1 MAAAS
6 WLAFGSEAWLAFLGN
21 IGHTSQAFLS
31 EGWADWSKLQTAFG
45 LTRTLGGSETL
56 AWIVQAAVSLLA
68 AVSVAIVWRSKA
80 AYDLKAAAIGVGAL
94 LATPYLYT
102 YDLVVLAVPIAFLLR
117 LGNARGYLPKD
128 LPKNLPKELIG
139 IGIACGLIL
148 IFPFVKFPV
157 GLAALLLIAGLV
169 ARRVVLPASVAA

>member
-1 MAAAS
+1 
-6 WLAFGSEAWLAFLGN
+6 
-21 IGHTSQAFLS
+21 
-31 EGWADWSKLQTAFG
+31 
-45 LTRTLGGSETL
+45 
-56 AWIVQAAVSLLA
+56 LA

-80 AYDLKAAAIGVGAL
+80 AYDLKAAVIGVGAL

-117 LGNARGYLPKD
+117 LGDARGYLPKD
-128 LPKNLPKELIG
+128 SPKNLPKELPRELIG
-139 IGIACGLIL
+139 IGVACGLIL

>member
-1 MAAAS
+1 
-6 WLAFGSEAWLAFLGN
+6 
-21 IGHTSQAFLS
+21 FLS

-56 AWIVQAAVSLLA
+56 AWTVQAAVSLAA
-68 AVSVAIVWRSKA
+68 AVLVAIVWWSKA
-80 AYDLKAAAIGVGAL
+80 AYDLRAAALGVGVL

-117 LGNARGYLPKD
+117 LGDARGYLPKD
-128 LPKNLPKELIG
+128 SPKNLPKELPRELIG
-139 IGIACGLIL
+139 IGVACGLIL

-169 ARRVVLPASVAA
+169 ARRV